1 MSRKYKKVNF
11 ILASGSNE
19 FMFKDTRNSLQT
31 VKNTQIETAKADSES
46 GIKNAFFGTSK
57 NIFLPNLTQVEIGRN
72 NQGVFSNELTHNL
85 GSVRRICENNM
96 WILFSNEGYHILEP
110 NEAMLQNAQILHS
123 QARDKKTGLYPLTML
138 VKKTKPQR
146 ESESSHEKEP
156 VFVTQLN
163 ARQGYSENSNQQQ
176 NQRLG
181 TQTHTG
187 GRPGKPGYV
196 ARVYTD
202 KDLSDFQ
209 KWHRRLGHF
218 GGKKIKKC
226 NIPGLRVPRS
236 PQKCESC
243 VLGKIHK
250 LGNTGKPESERVN
263 PTYSPGEYIITD
275 LQGPYTRSRGGARY
289 NQIFLDLGSKFIW
302 TFRLKTKPEALQ
314 KIERVL
320 QECIP

>member
-11 ILASGSNE
+11 ILDSGSNE

-57 NIFLPNLTQVEIGRN
+57 KLPNLTQVEIGRN

-85 GSVRRICENNM
+85 GSVGRICENNM

-123 QARDKKTGLYPLTML
+123 QARDKKTGLML

-163 ARQGYSENSNQQQ
+163 ARQGSSENSNQQQ
-176 NQRLG
+176 NQR
-181 TQTHTG
+181 QHKHTPEAG
-187 GRPGKPGYV
+187 
-196 ARVYTD
+196 
-202 KDLSDFQ
+202 Q
-209 KWHRRLGHF
+209 
-218 GGKKIKKC
+218 
-226 NIPGLRVPRS
+226 
-236 PQKCESC
+236 
-243 VLGKIHK
+243 
-250 LGNTGKPESERVN
+250 GNQAT
-263 PTYSPGEYIITD
+263 SPG
-275 LQGPYTRSRGGARY
+275 
-289 NQIFLDLGSKFIW
+289 
-302 TFRLKTKPEALQ
+302 
-314 KIERVL
+314 
-320 QECIP
+320 